1 MKKIY
6 CLLLLLFSQFTLYGQ
21 DFQWARQIKGIVH
34 DYADFAIG
42 LAVDSNENNYTIGI
56 TESPYFDIDPTV
68 EGVEIIDNYDDG
80 SSGSVSS
87 AFRSAYLIKTDVDG
101 NYIWGL
107 TFNGSYLGYAEAF
120 DVKIGTD
127 GNIYAMLGL
136 YDIDTNLNV
145 INSSITIIKIS
156 PNGSIISTI
165 AIPQNYG
172 TTGIISNNLYAYSFD
187 LDSQN
192 NIFISGYFTGNIPLN
207 SSPNFNLNNGNGIGN
222 YLLKVNNNGNFE
234 WVKQFNIGDP
244 LDNKLI
250 VRPDGNIN
258 LLIRNNN
265 DYILYNIDNTNNSI
279 IWQKE
284 FVNQMQTA
292 FHVSNSGIVIL
303 GDKNYW
309 ETVDVD
315 PSDAIYN
322 IVGNTRFL
330 IFLNLDGTFLDVKQ
344 FQNLSNH
351 HLEFTAVTTDVLGN
365 YFFGGGFMAT
375 VDFDPS
381 TNFFN
386 LNALGNSIDAFYL
399 KLDSNRNFESVIR
412 LGHENPQTSVYN
424 HCYQFWIKK
433 ISIKNNNNY
442 LIGDFMHACDFD
454 PSPTYSYTLNTV
466 ESGTINTDG
475 FILKLGPCN
484 SITPSG
490 ESTLEFCSFENP
502 TVSNLSPNSSSI
514 NWYNSETS
522 TIQLGNAT
530 PLINGQ
536 TYYASR
542 QIGNC
547 PESDRLAV
555 TVSINPTPNPPTATN
570 QVFCESENATISNLT
585 AIGQNIKWYSSLTDT
600 SVLPADTVLQNNTN
614 YYVSQTENGCESS
627 KTQINVTVNSV
638 PLPTVVA
645 PQTFCIQQNAT
656 LNDIIINGLDIKW
669 YDSATGGNLL
679 SNTTLLVNGQT
690 YYATQTINNC
700 ESLSIPVLIN
710 IQNTPMPTGQLF
722 QTFCSTQSS
731 TLNDIVV
738 NGVYLNWYNSI
749 SSTTA
754 LPSTT
759 LLTDGAIYF
768 VTQSINGCE
777 SINRLSITVDL
788 ITTLNATD
796 YSETICDDLSNNSE
810 IVNLTNYISNLIT
823 DTTNCTFDYYTSLSG
838 ATNQTNSDLITTP
851 TNYNLT
857 TSNSSIFV
865 RITSTNGCFQIVTL
879 HLPLVNKPIVTIPD
893 IVSICENNTTT
904 INAGSGFDSYSW
916 STGSTS
922 QTITISQPGNYSVT
936 VTDNHIN
943 AICSTT
949 KNFSVVPSN
958 KATISSVE
966 TQDCSNTQNSIIVN
980 ASGFGNYE
988 FSIDGINYQISNVFE
1003 GLSGGAYTVYVRD
1016 TNGCGISDENVY
1028 LLMFPNFFT
1037 PNGDGNNDTW
1047 SIGYSYFEPGLTVT
1061 IFDRYGKVLKILS
1074 NSNSWDGKYNGKDL
1088 PSSDYWFV
1096 VTRQNGKECRGH
1108 FTLKR

>member
-6 CLLLLLFSQFTLYGQ
+6 CLLFFLLTQVNLFGQ
-21 DFQWARQIKGIVH
+21 DFEWASKINGNSNCNSIVC
-34 DYADFAIG
+34 D
-42 LAVDSNENNYTIGI
+42 NN
-56 TESPYFDIDPTV
+56 
-68 EGVEIIDNYDDG
+68 
-80 SSGSVSS
+80 
-87 AFRSAYLIKTDVDG
+87 
-101 NYIWGL
+101 
-107 TFNGSYLGYAEAF
+107 
-120 DVKIGTD
+120 
-127 GNIYAMLGL
+127 GNIY
-136 YDIDTNLNV
+136 
-145 INSSITIIKIS
+145 
-156 PNGSIISTI
+156 STG
-165 AIPQNYG
+165 N
-172 TTGIISNNLYAYSFD
+172 F
-187 LDSQN
+187 
-192 NIFISGYFTGNIPLN
+192 FTG
-207 SSPNFNLNNGNGIGN
+207 
-222 YLLKVNNNGNFE
+222 
-234 WVKQFNIGDP
+234 
-244 LDNKLI
+244 
-250 VRPDGNIN
+250 
-258 LLIRNNN
+258 
-265 DYILYNIDNTNNSI
+265 
-279 IWQKE
+279 
-284 FVNQMQTA
+284 A
-292 FHVSNSGIVIL
+292 
-303 GDKNYW
+303 
-309 ETVDVD
+309 
-315 PSDAIYN
+315 
-322 IVGNTRFL
+322 
-330 IFLNLDGTFLDVKQ
+330 
-344 FQNLSNH
+344 
-351 HLEFTAVTTDVLGN
+351 
-365 YFFGGGFMAT
+365 
-375 VDFDPS
+375 
-381 TNFFN
+381 
-386 LNALGNSIDAFYL
+386 
-399 KLDSNRNFESVIR
+399 
-412 LGHENPQTSVYN
+412 
-424 HCYQFWIKK
+424 
-433 ISIKNNNNY
+433 
-442 LIGDFMHACDFD
+442 DFD
-454 PSPTYSYTLNTV
+454 PSPTNSFFLNDINQHGVGYVLKLDTNKNFQWAKQITGEGYSIILDNNQNIIITGIDLGFEIDLDPDPNSTFLINNPSGTQGGYVIKLDPNGNFLSGNFYPNHYAKESVVDSDNNIITIGSIGVASSQNSKIFIIKSDSNNNSIWEKLILGNNVFPHSLASDNNNNIILNGNFQNSMTFSGISYTTSSYPSYCDFIVKLNSNGQDIWYQKLNSTAGAGISDADKSIKIDQMNNIYFTTNYSIPVTLNFNNQDITLPSIYFV
-466 ESGTINTDG
+466 EGCLFKISENRDYIWSIPIYGGEQQNIKSLSFNTLGEIQLVMEATGQTFIKDTNNLVTQIPNTYNGMLGGLLILLDANGAYLNFKPIYYGRLRVYTDLFNSIFIAGTFNSSFDFDPSPIATYNMFNSGQAG
-475 FILKLGPCN
+475 FIVKLNNCDTLVPLGN
-484 SITPSG
+484 SSQQ
-490 ESTLEFCSFENP
+490 FCSSDNP
-502 TVSNLSPNSSSI
+502 TISNLLPNSTSI
-514 NWYNSETS
+514 NWYDSATS
-522 TIQLGNAT
+522 TNQLSATT
-530 PLINGQ
+530 PLIQGQ
-536 TYYASR
+536 TYYAAR

-627 KTQINVTVNSV
+627 KTQINVSVNSV

-656 LNDIIINGLDIKW
+656 LNDIIINGLDVKW

-690 YYATQTINNC
+690 YFATQTINNC

-710 IQNTPMPTGQLF
+710 IQNTPIPTGQLF

-738 NGVYLNWYNSI
+738 NGVNLNWYNSI

-759 LLTDGAIYF
+759 ILTDGAIYF
-768 VTQSINGCE
+768 VTQTINGCE
-777 SINRLSITVDL
+777 SINRLSITIDL

-823 DTTNCTFDYYTSLSG
+823 DTTNSTFDYYTSLSG
-838 ATNQTNSDLITTP
+838 AANQTNSDLITTP

-857 TSNSSIFV
+857 TNNSSIFV

-879 HLPLVNKPIVTIPD
+879 HLPLVNKPIVPIPD

-922 QTITISQPGNYSVT
+922 QTITISQAGNYSVI
-936 VTDNHIN
+936 VTDNHTN

-966 TQDCSNTQNSIIVN
+966 TQDCSNTENSIIVN
-980 ASGFGNYE
+980 ANGLGNYE
-988 FSIDGINYQISNVFE
+988 YSIDGINYQIGNVFE
-1003 GLSGGAYTVYVRD
+1003 GLNGGAYTVYVRD

-1074 NSNSWDGKYNGKDL
+1074 NSNSWDGKHNGKDL